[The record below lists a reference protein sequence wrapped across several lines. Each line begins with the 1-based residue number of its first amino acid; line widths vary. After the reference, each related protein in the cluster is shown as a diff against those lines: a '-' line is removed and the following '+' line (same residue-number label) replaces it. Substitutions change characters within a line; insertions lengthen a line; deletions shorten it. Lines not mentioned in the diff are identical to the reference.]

1 MLSLLSAGLVAMA
14 LAFGLSSCEN
24 DNINPTTTRRA
35 TIPLQIPSCGNTT
48 RRWSPLSNSLI
59 LADFFPLGNQN
70 HFVFDLTRLCGYV
83 ILIKDRHLEDETLCG
98 GRDSIVRRPPHDVV
112 KAANQGHVDKFYI

>member
-24 DNINPTTTRRA
+24 DNINPYDYAQSNNSSSNTIVWEHDTTLVT
-35 TIPLQIPSCGNTT
+35 SFK
-48 RRWSPLSNSLI
+48 LSYFS
-59 LADFFPLGNQN
+59 
-70 HFVFDLTRLCGYV
+70 RL
-83 ILIKDRHLEDETLCG
+83 
-98 GRDSIVRRPPHDVV
+98 